1 MGQWGAGP
9 VSQGLVHSDW
19 RPQRFC
25 PWTLHFPLDGTR
37 ARWLGRFS
45 VVEASL
51 SVWNMHRCG
60 SLALTGLSQM
70 RLYRVAEVWYHASI
84 PAKWSVFEGCGQA
97 VTNAV
102 LPTNEE
108 PTLSF

>member
-1 MGQWGAGP
+1 MTGALNAFVLGHFISPWMGQE
-9 VSQGLVHSDW
+9 
-19 RPQRFC
+19 R
-25 PWTLHFPLDGTR
+25 DG
-37 ARWLGRFS
+37 WFS